1 MSRSEA
7 REPTCRHDGMS
18 DGLSPAE
25 VESGPVAPRGR
36 KRPVRAAALQLL
48 LLLPACSAFIRVPGA
63 LPPVPE
69 PVLSQR
75 FTPAELSSDLDA
87 LFALLE
93 EVHPDPYTVLPR
105 SEAAARR
112 AALVASL
119 DRPLLRREFQ
129 PRVAELVA
137 ALGDGHTSLYAPQ
150 DEWWRDPQG
159 AAAALP
165 LDVAWDGSTLRVR
178 RTLVVTE
185 GGDFGPGATLLAIN
199 GTPADKL
206 FRRFLARQSG
216 ETEAWRANSVE
227 TAFALHLWLEGL
239 VAPFHVSFAS
249 ALDPSR
255 RLSIDLDGQ
264 HWNAL
269 LRGAAPGGGE
279 RWRLQRRADGA
290 AVLALDTLAADLGEF
305 EDFLAATFADLQR
318 SPPAALVVDLRRN
331 GGGDSRLG
339 DELLQYLTDRPWRQA
354 ARKEWKASDRY
365 RAFLKTMLAP
375 WLRWLPV
382 QYLHPV
388 GWKLWTAETGELVVF
403 EEDPQ
408 APRDEPLRW
417 RGPLALLIGPG
428 TFSSAA
434 SLAAA
439 VKDCG
444 LALLAG
450 EPTGGVCNAFGEVL
464 PFELPA
470 TRLRGQVSSA
480 RFVRPSGDATQR
492 GGVEPD
498 LVLKP
503 EAGATGDGVLDALVA
518 RLLGPSQGASSP

>member
-1 MSRSEA
+1 
-7 REPTCRHDGMS
+7 MS
-18 DGLSPAE
+18 DALRPAE
-25 VESGPVAPRGR
+25 VEFGPVVPRGR
-36 KRPVRAAALQLL
+36 QRPVRAAASLLLL

-63 LPPVPE
+63 LPPVPDA
-69 PVLSQR
+69 VLSQR
-75 FTPAELSSDLDA
+75 FTPAELAADLDA
-87 LFALLE
+87 LFAIIE

-105 SEAAARR
+105 DEAAARR
-112 AALVASL
+112 AALLAAL

-137 ALGDGHTSLYAPQ
+137 ALGDGHTALHMPQ

-159 AAAALP
+159 AAVALP
-165 LDVAWDGSTLRVR
+165 VDVAWDGDALRVR

-199 GTPADKL
+199 GQPADAL
-206 FRRFLARQSG
+206 FRSFLARQSG
-216 ETEAWRANSVE
+216 ETEAWRANSAE
-227 TAFALHLWLEGL
+227 ISFGLHLWLEGV
-239 VAPFHVSFAS
+239 VAPFHLSFAS
-249 ALDPSR
+249 ALDPAR
-255 RLSIDLDGQ
+255 RLSIDTDGY

-269 LRGAAPGGGE
+269 PRGPAPGGGE
-279 RWRLQRRADGA
+279 RWRLVRRDDGA
-290 AVLALDTLAADLGEF
+290 AVLAIDTLAADLDEF
-305 EDFLAATFADLQR
+305 EDFLETTFADLQR
-318 SPPAALVVDLRRN
+318 TPPAALVVDLRRN
-331 GGGDSRLG
+331 GGGDARRG
-339 DELLQYLTDRPWRQA
+339 DALLQYLTDRPWRQA
-354 ARKEWKASDRY
+354 ARKEWKASERY
-365 RAFLKTMLAP
+365 RAFLKTFLAP

-388 GWKLWTAETGELVVF
+388 GWKLWTADTGALVVF
-403 EEDPQ
+403 EEGLQ
-408 APRDEPLRW
+408 APREEPLRW
-417 RGPLALLIGPG
+417 RGPLAVLIGPG
-428 TFSSAA
+428 TFSSAV

-450 EPTGGVCNAFGEVL
+450 EPTGGECNAFGEVL

-498 LVLKP
+498 LVLGP
-503 EAGATGDGVLDALVA
+503 VPGVTGDGMLEELVA
-518 RLLGPSQGASSP
+518 RLTGPVGP

>member
-1 MSRSEA
+1 MN
-7 REPTCRHDGMS
+7 CR
-18 DGLSPAE
+18 
-25 VESGPVAPRGR
+25 
-36 KRPVRAAALQLL
+36 ALLL
-48 LLLPACSAFIRVPGA
+48 LLLPACSAFIQVPGA

-69 PVLSQR
+69 PVLSRR
-75 FTPAELSSDLDA
+75 FTPAELASDLDA
-87 LFALLE
+87 LFALIE
-93 EVHPDPYTVLPR
+93 EVHPDPWTVLSR
-105 SEAAARR
+105 SEAATRR

-137 ALGDGHTSLYAPQ
+137 ALGDGHTALYAPQ
-150 DEWWRDPQG
+150 EEWWRDPQG
-159 AAAALP
+159 AGAALP
-165 LDVAWDGSTLRVR
+165 LDVAWDGAALRVR

-185 GGDFGPGATLLAIN
+185 GGDLGPGATLLEIN
-199 GTPADKL
+199 GARADEL
-206 FRRFLARQSG
+206 FRRFLAGQSG

-239 VAPFHVSFAS
+239 VAPFRVSFAS
-249 ALDPSR
+249 ALDASR
-255 RLSIDLDGQ
+255 RLTVDMDGQ
-264 HWNAL
+264 DWNAL
-269 LRGAAPGGGE
+269 ARGPAPGGGE
-279 RWRLQRRADGA
+279 RWRLVRRDDGA
-290 AVLALDTLAADLGEF
+290 AVLALDTLAADLDEF
-305 EDFLAATFADLQR
+305 EDFLAATFADLHAH
-318 SPPAALVVDLRRN
+318 PPAALVVDLRRN

-388 GWKLWTAETGELVVF
+388 GWKLWTAEPGELVVF
-403 EEDPQ
+403 EQDLH

-417 RGPLALLIGPG
+417 RGPLAVLVGPG

-492 GGVEPD
+492 GGIEPD
-498 LVLKP
+498 LRIVQAP
-503 EAGATGDGVLDALVA
+503 GAAGDGVLDELVA
-518 RLLGPSQGASSP
+518 YLLGPAHAGHGP